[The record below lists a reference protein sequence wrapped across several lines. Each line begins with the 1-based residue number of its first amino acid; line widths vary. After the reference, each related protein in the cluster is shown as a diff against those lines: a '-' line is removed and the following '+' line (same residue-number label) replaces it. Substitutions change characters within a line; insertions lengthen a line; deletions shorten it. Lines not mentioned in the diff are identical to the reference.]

1 MLIVFFSSVF
11 NHHSLPLCDA
21 LNQQQ
26 DVTCYFVETMEE
38 EEERRQLGY
47 HPYARDYVLNMLES
61 EENRQKALDLALTAD
76 VMIAGVFPYAFL
88 KERLLRNKLTFLCQ
102 ERMFKG
108 DVTWLRRVR
117 AWLYNMRKFFAFRNK
132 PLYLLAIGKNA
143 ALDYKSIGFY
153 RNKCFQ
159 WAYFPPFIS
168 YDWKELVKK
177 KDHTATEILFAGR
190 LIPLKHPEYAL
201 RATKDLL
208 RKGYQVRLTY
218 IGTGEMETDLR
229 KEAEEIK
236 ETVSFLGAMSPEQV
250 RKHMEEGDIFAFTS
264 NSLEGWGAVVNEAM
278 NAGCAIV
285 AGSAPGAVVTM
296 IRDGENGCV
305 YEEESYQQFYEKFE
319 MLVAAPDQ
327 VRRLGEAA
335 YKTISE
341 QYNADVAAARFCEQC
356 RLLLRGN
363 TVRGYD
369 EGIMKIIC

>member
-1 MLIVFFSSVF
+1 
-11 NHHSLPLCDA
+11 
-21 LNQQQ
+21 
-26 DVTCYFVETMEE
+26 
-38 EEERRQLGY
+38 
-47 HPYARDYVLNMLES
+47 
-61 EENRQKALDLALTAD
+61 
-76 VMIAGVFPYAFL
+76 
-88 KERLLRNKLTFLCQ
+88 
-102 ERMFKG
+102 
-108 DVTWLRRVR
+108 
-117 AWLYNMRKFFAFRNK
+117 
-132 PLYLLAIGKNA
+132 
-143 ALDYKSIGFY
+143 
-153 RNKCFQ
+153 
-159 WAYFPPFIS
+159 
-168 YDWKELVKK
+168 
-177 KDHTATEILFAGR
+177 
-190 LIPLKHPEYAL
+190 
-201 RATKDLL
+201 
-208 RKGYQVRLTY
+208 
-218 IGTGEMETDLR
+218 
-229 KEAEEIK
+229 
-236 ETVSFLGAMSPEQV
+236 MSPEQV

-305 YEEESYQQFYEKFE
+305 YEEESYEQFYEKFE